1 MVPTF
6 KYLATQRYS
15 NVLQIL
21 DFYFLWETDIRSICS
36 WLVQKVG
43 VAIQFSS
50 KYERLKNQ
58 YIGNLEI
65 KDNRIVELVSKTIG
79 L

>member
-1 MVPTF
+1 MF
-6 KYLATQRYS
+6 CKFW
-15 NVLQIL
+15 I
-21 DFYFLWETDIRSICS
+21 FYFLWETDVRSICS